1 LIERLETEPDCANFG
16 SRHASNLERAF
27 NCSHPEDPKLGQNEE
42 GIVNRRESL
51 EKTIAKILHRYCN
64 FGWAN
69 YYIPGEKFPSLIE
82 ELVEVASP
90 AGQVGQDELVQFFL
104 RTQRMESA
112 QDRAAKLQEEFAI
125 TKKG

>member
-1 LIERLETEPDCANFG
+1 MA
-16 SRHASNLERAF
+16 
-27 NCSHPEDPKLGQNEE
+27 QNEE
-42 GIVNRRESL
+42 SGARRRETL

-90 AGQVGQDELVQFFL
+90 AGQAGYEEIVQFFL
-104 RTQRMESA
+104 RTQRMVSA
-112 QDRAAKLQEEFAI
+112 QERAAKLMEEFSIRHKA
-125 TKKG
+125 

>member
-1 LIERLETEPDCANFG
+1 MAQ
-16 SRHASNLERAF
+16 
-27 NCSHPEDPKLGQNEE
+27 KEE
-42 GIVNRRESL
+42 SSGRRRETL

-90 AGQVGQDELVQFFL
+90 TAQAGFDEIVQFFL
-104 RTQRMESA
+104 RTQRMVSA
-112 QDRAAKLQEEFAI
+112 QERAAKLMEEFSI
-125 TKKG
+125 RHKS